1 MRYSNLIIIS
11 ISLIILSCA
20 NGKGDKVLIDV
31 NPISDYFQEHFTL
44 SSIVPLETSDSLL
57 ISDIDRIIHI
67 GKDYLILSKKDRIVF
82 IVDGKSGKL
91 KMKIKKFGNGPGE
104 YNNILDIAYDE
115 SNNHIFIY
123 SDNSKLLCYDT
134 KGNFQYE
141 KTVSE
146 IFEHITFY
154 DNNILFYNAMNGY
167 SCSPYLLSI
176 LNMSTNKI
184 TNIGIQKDVNFPI
197 RSKGLQLVNSK
208 GIYFTAPLDFN
219 IFKFNGENY
228 ISCMELNIP
237 QDAFTHKYI
246 RMATNSPMDFLSKT
260 YEDEIIYSI
269 NSIRELE
276 SHFIFRTNL
285 MELCFYPKN
294 EKQPCVLTEEFT
306 LWNLFKLTPSD
317 YFPHD
322 GDDNQLIFLLSANKW
337 NDGLNSL
344 DGLSTEWKNQI
355 SKMNIQYDDNPI
367 LLIFEENN

>member
-1 MRYSNLIIIS
+1 
-11 ISLIILSCA
+11 
-20 NGKGDKVLIDV
+20 
-31 NPISDYFQEHFTL
+31 
-44 SSIVPLETSDSLL
+44 
-57 ISDIDRIIHI
+57 
-67 GKDYLILSKKDRIVF
+67 
-82 IVDGKSGKL
+82 
-91 KMKIKKFGNGPGE
+91 
-104 YNNILDIAYDE
+104 
-115 SNNHIFIY
+115 
-123 SDNSKLLCYDT
+123 
-134 KGNFQYE
+134 
-141 KTVSE
+141 
-146 IFEHITFY
+146 
-154 DNNILFYNAMNGY
+154 
-167 SCSPYLLSI
+167 
-176 LNMSTNKI
+176 
-184 TNIGIQKDVNFPI
+184 
-197 RSKGLQLVNSK
+197 
-208 GIYFTAPLDFN
+208 
-219 IFKFNGENY
+219 
-228 ISCMELNIP
+228 MELNIP

-306 LWNLFKLTPSD
+306 IWNLFKLTPSD

-355 SKMNIQYDDNPI
+355 SKMNIQYDDNPV

>member
-1 MRYSNLIIIS
+1 MKYSNFIIIS
-11 ISLIILSCA
+11 ITLIILSCA
-20 NGKGDKVLIDV
+20 NGEGDKVLIDV

-44 SSIVPLETSDSLL
+44 SSIVPMETSDSLL

-104 YNNILDIAYDE
+104 YNNILDIAYDK

-123 SDNSKLLCYDT
+123 SDNSKLLCYDI
-134 KGNFQYE
+134 KGNFHHE
-141 KTVSE
+141 KTVSG

-355 SKMNIQYDDNPI
+355 SKMNIQYDDNPV